1 MTIIFSMYNKKK
13 GDKMNEDQ
21 IILNEMEQHTDAI
34 EKVRK
39 EYLIKRNGKD
49 DPNLFIS
56 IVQKISKETN
66 QKLDIVDTYNTA
78 FAIN

>member
-1 MTIIFSMYNKKK
+1 
-13 GDKMNEDQ
+13 MNEDQ

-56 IVQKISKETN
+56 IVQKISKQTN